1 MKMCQIKIENETERS
16 KGKGKKWKKYEK
28 KDILFF
34 ERVISHKLSF
44 LQRISLS
51 PTNWTLL

>member
-16 KGKGKKWKKYEK
+16 KENGKKWKKYEK